1 VLLKTVLGAILYFC
15 IFLISLESATNTVIG
30 EVIKM
35 EKNLTHNFTEA
46 VYNFI
51 IYHVLLNLILLMFLG
66 VSLASFLFLVL
77 SLWSHTR
84 QMKLQGIYSKDSRTE
99 AHIRAMKTM
108 ISFLV
113 LFFMHYFSKFM
124 VLFAYSFLCSHVAK
138 NFAHMLL
145 FLYPSCHPFLL
156 IL

>member
-1 VLLKTVLGAILYFC
+1 
-15 IFLISLESATNTVIG
+15 
-30 EVIKM
+30 
-35 EKNLTHNFTEA
+35 
-46 VYNFI
+46 
-51 IYHVLLNLILLMFLG
+51 MFLG

-113 LFFMHYFSKFM
+113 LFIIHCFSKIMAFM
-124 VLFAYSFLCSHVAK
+124 AYSILSSAVAK
-138 NFAHMLL
+138 NITNVL
-145 FLYPSCHPFLL
+145 FVYPSGHPFFL
-156 IL
+156 ILWNSKLKQASLCVLRKLKCV